1 MYASSPPPYQV
12 GAVVDV
18 AVACEGEDG
27 LGAGVDG
34 LEAAL
39 DADPAGALVV
49 GVAEGVEA
57 EVDDLVG
64 VDAPHAAVAHR
75 DAPQRPRDGLPA
87 LAEGRR
93 VAGPLPVPDSVLRKR
108 AKCLTEVRNI
118 LGA

>member
-1 MYASSPPPYQV
+1 MNIVSTPRPPPYQV
-12 GAVVDV
+12 SAVVDV
-18 AVACEGEDG
+18 AVAREGEDG
-27 LGAGVDG
+27 LWAGVNG

-75 DAPQRPRDGLPA
+75 DAPKGARNGLPA
-87 LAEGRR
+87 LTEGRR
-93 VAGPLPVPDSVLRKR
+93 VAGPLPVPDPVLREKER
-108 AKCLTEVRNI
+108 VKLWE
-118 LGA
+118 LQ